1 MNSTEKTV
9 NFDFPCRYYLDNVAV
24 RLLKLLKCLSKP
36 CALFGSPSSR

>member
-9 NFDFPCRYYLDNVAV
+9 KFDFPCRYYPDNVAV
-24 RLLKLLKCLSKP
+24 RLLKLLKCLSKQ